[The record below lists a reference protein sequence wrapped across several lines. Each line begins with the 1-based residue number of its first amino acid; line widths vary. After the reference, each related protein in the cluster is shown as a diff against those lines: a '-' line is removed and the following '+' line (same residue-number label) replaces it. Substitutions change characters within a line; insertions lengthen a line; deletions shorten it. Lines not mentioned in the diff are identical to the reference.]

1 MSSTPHTSPAAPSF
15 AANLRATHARSVTRR
30 ILAGE
35 GAIELTA
42 YRAGETLSSAVH
54 GVSRSGQLVVADIPN
69 LFHSLGGFHTADDIQ
84 VRADIVKDSA
94 DHSLALRL
102 ASLHLLGTLRWCR
115 DTEEVGALG
124 LQGQLADLVHDV
136 GPRVRVG
143 VVSTERI
150 LLHDCSGVTAYGAD
164 ILAESATVAPST
176 DALYDAV
183 MSTAVETLADVADAV
198 LDDGLPGWTERL
210 DLPEDTGVG
219 ADPAHCVDVDRHC
232 VTLARFTGEQGW
244 VVQVPLPSPP
254 RATSAQDG
262 VIAWRHLLDSLPA
275 RRITARRP

>member
-1 MSSTPHTSPAAPSF
+1 MSSTPHTAPAPASF
-15 AANLRATHARSVTRR
+15 AADLRAAHARSVTRR

-69 LFHSLGGFHTADDIQ
+69 LFHSLGGFHTADDIE

-150 LLHDCSGVTAYGAD
+150 LLHDCSGVTPYGAA
-164 ILAESATVAPST
+164 ILAEAAAAAPST
-176 DALYDAV
+176 DALHDAV
-183 MSTAVETLADVADAV
+183 MSTAAETLADVADAV
-198 LDDGLPGWTERL
+198 LDDALPGWTERL
-210 DLPEDTGVG
+210 GVPEDTGLV

-232 VTLARFTGEQGW
+232 ITLARFTGDQGW

-254 RATSAQDG
+254 HAPSAQDG
-262 VIAWRHLLDSLPA
+262 VTAWHRLLDSLPT
-275 RRITARRP
+275 RRITAPQP